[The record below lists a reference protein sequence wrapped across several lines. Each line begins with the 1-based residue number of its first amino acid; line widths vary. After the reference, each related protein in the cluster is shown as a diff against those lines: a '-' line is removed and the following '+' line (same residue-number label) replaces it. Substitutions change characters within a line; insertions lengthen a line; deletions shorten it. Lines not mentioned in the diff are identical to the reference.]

1 MHTFQTSL
9 LHACTYT
16 LSFFQIKEMK
26 DNGSNQSSDN
36 SPAHEVGYEAIDEGP
51 PTKRFRHLNRVLE
64 EKFKEGMK
72 RKSVNPPGH
81 TEVERYFDSVDTLAE
96 NVDPLSYWENQLQEY
111 PLISS
116 VALDIL
122 TIPASSAPIER
133 VFSTA
138 GEYTT
143 GKRNRLA
150 DSNLEREV
158 MLKRN
163 KHFL

>member
-1 MHTFQTSL
+1 ML
-9 LHACTYT
+9 
-16 LSFFQIKEMK
+16 FQIKEVK
-26 DNGSNQSSDN
+26 DNGSSQSSDN
-36 SPAHEVGYEAIDEGP
+36 SSPAHEIGYEVGEEP
-51 PTKRFRHLNRVLE
+51 PTKRFRYLQRVIDQ
-64 EKFKEGMK
+64 KFKEGMK

-81 TEVERYFDSVDTLAE
+81 AEVERYFDFVQVLAE
-96 NVDPLSYWENQLQEY
+96 SVDPLAFWESLMQEY

-138 GEYTT
+138 GESTT

-150 DSNLEREV
+150 DQNLEREIL
-158 MLKRN
+158 LKKN